1 MGTCAFVKEVQ
12 YFTNT
17 GESIDTS
24 SPQQITLHET
34 NKDLSF
40 FTTAIFKFSVA
51 ANREPQR
58 RAVQHHGML
67 IASYLLVLLVDA
79 HLVASILVLLESVR
93 RHLVK
98 ADGGLVG
105 VLDQDV
111 LAVVLAHDHVDKGT
125 DNGPTV
131 VEVEVHLAGELAGL
145 VAEHAEDDVV

>member
-1 MGTCAFVKEVQ
+1 MYLVQEIQ

-17 GESIDTS
+17 GESIDTLPV
-24 SPQQITLHET
+24 SPQQITLFMKRINIYHFSPQ
-34 NKDLSF
+34 LSNP
-40 FTTAIFKFSVA
+40 IA
-51 ANREPQR
+51 ANRKPQR

-79 HLVASILVLLESVR
+79 HLVAGILVLLESVR

-111 LAVVLAHDHVDKGT
+111 LAVVFAHDHVDEST
-125 DNGPTV
+125 DDGPTV